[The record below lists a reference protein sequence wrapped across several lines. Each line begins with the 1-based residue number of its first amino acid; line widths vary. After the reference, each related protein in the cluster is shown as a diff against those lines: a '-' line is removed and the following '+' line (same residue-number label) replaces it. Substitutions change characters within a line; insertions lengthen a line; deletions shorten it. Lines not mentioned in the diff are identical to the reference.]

1 MDSIRDAVSELLRED
16 FEVTSDIPLEM
27 QMMLTFPGEGKG
39 LGENDKETKKFRIKI
54 EEKNI
59 EFSEKNGTY
68 KIPVSLIAPKT
79 ISKDMSIK
87 VGVSGD
93 SVKATERKTMPFQI
107 PKGSLKGKGAKLISN
122 NVIRIS
128 HNELNAKKE
137 VKYSYVVKTSEVG
150 TDPFS
155 LGISIDDPIVLEVH

>member
-1 MDSIRDAVSELLRED
+1 M
-16 FEVTSDIPLEM
+16 
-27 QMMLTFPGEGKG
+27 
-39 LGENDKETKKFRIKI
+39 
-54 EEKNI
+54 
-59 EFSEKNGTY
+59 KNGTY

-93 SVKATERKTMPFQI
+93 SVNATERKTMPFQI
-107 PKGSLKGKGAKLISN
+107 PKGSLKGKGAKLISD

-155 LGISIDDPIVLEVH
+155 LGISIDDPVVLEVH